1 MRGKGSRVL
10 AFSRLRSRQVFYRL
24 PDTLSVLQ
32 PGQDIRPAGR
42 DREYFGTP
50 AQGHGYS
57 DYAPG
62 WIKYIRRNMYGLQ
75 NRVKF
80 QWEIQKGMLDIE
92 NDKNHH
98 FSMPEACKKGGNSWN
113 VRK

>member
-1 MRGKGSRVL
+1 
-10 AFSRLRSRQVFYRL
+10 
-24 PDTLSVLQ
+24 
-32 PGQDIRPAGR
+32 
-42 DREYFGTP
+42 
-50 AQGHGYS
+50 
-57 DYAPG
+57 
-62 WIKYIRRNMYGLQ
+62 MYGLQ